1 MLARVLQPM
10 LALAGFVVCWPF
22 EQSHAVVTVPQ
33 RDPMRSAR
41 SARTVDVSAD
51 GRFIAFESHARLVA
65 ADTDD
70 LADVYVLDRQTS
82 EVTLESSDPTPDA
95 YSTQPRISGDGHYV
109 VFEIRSHL
117 PSGEPHMDVVLRDR
131 WAGTSRM
138 LTSGSQDSSRPPFSR
153 SPVISA
159 DGRVVAFSS
168 GSTTLTP
175 GLDANG
181 QLEDVYVL
189 QLPAGPVRRA
199 SVTTLGIQPP
209 VGNSILPSL
218 SADGRMVAFA
228 STAPLDATPSTTV
241 ARELPVRQ
249 VYVRDMQAGSTERIS
264 RGRRGHEPDGYSST
278 PSISADGRYVVFVSD
293 ASNLADDDKNH
304 GSDVFLFDRRSETTT
319 LVSRAADG
327 SSENGAS
334 ANAVISGDGR
344 FVAFQSDAAN
354 LVCTRHCPEDAE
366 DINLLWDVFVTD
378 TTTKTTVRV
387 SEDELGGWME
397 VSAGPSLDASGRVIA
412 FSSIHPID
420 SADRGGDFDLFIRT
434 LPLAMPTTRRG
445 Q

>member
-1 MLARVLQPM
+1 MLARALQPV
-10 LALAGFVVCWPF
+10 LALAGLVVCWPF

-33 RDPMRSAR
+33 RDPMRSPR

-51 GRFIAFESHARLVA
+51 GRFIAFESHGRLVA

-70 LADVYVLDRQTS
+70 ESDVYVLDRQTS
-82 EVTLESSDPTPDA
+82 EVTLESSDPTPGA

-109 VFEIRSHL
+109 VFELRSYL
-117 PSGEPHMDVVLRDR
+117 PSGDAHMDVVLRDR

-138 LTSGSQDSSRPPFSR
+138 LTDGAHDPSKPPFSR

-175 GLDANG
+175 GPDANA

-189 QLPAGPVRRA
+189 QLPAGPIRRA
-199 SVTTLGIQPP
+199 SVTSLGIQLP

-218 SADGRMVAFA
+218 SADGRIVAFA
-228 STAPLDATPSTTV
+228 STAPLDAAPGAPL

-249 VYVRDMQAGSTERIS
+249 IFVRDMQVGSTERVS
-264 RGRRGHEPDGYSST
+264 RARRGQKPDAYSSM

-293 ASNLADDDKNH
+293 ASNLSEDDKNR
-304 GSDVFLFDRRSETTT
+304 GSDVFLFDRRAETTT

-327 SSENGAS
+327 SSENGVS

-344 FVAFQSDAAN
+344 FVAYQSDAAN
-354 LVCTRHCPEDAE
+354 LVCARRCPEEAE

-397 VSAGPSLDASGRVIA
+397 TSAGPSLDASGRVIA

-420 SADRGGDFDLFIRT
+420 STDRGGDFDLFIRT